1 MLGDQ
6 KIANYK
12 TTPANS
18 IISPDSVL
26 KNLEQID
33 RMWRNVGSATTPYG
47 VKNPI
52 VG

>member
-18 IISPDSVL
+18 IISLDSVL

-33 RMWRNVGSATTPYG
+33 RMWRIRGKMWGLQQPHMG
-47 VKNPI
+47 
-52 VG
+52 